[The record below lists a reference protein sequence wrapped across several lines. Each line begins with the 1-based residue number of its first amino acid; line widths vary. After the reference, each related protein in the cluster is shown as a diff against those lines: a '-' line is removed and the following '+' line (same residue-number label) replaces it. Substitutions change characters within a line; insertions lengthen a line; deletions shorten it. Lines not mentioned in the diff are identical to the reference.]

1 MDYFLRRIIH
11 ELNNELDQHEF
22 ASKFSMYIAIKTRVK
37 LNDDMRFKLYAD
49 MTGELESKI
58 RAIANAEEL
67 PTRRILDEMNIK
79 VLMNNKAYKWIDEEK
94 EVEKK
99 KSGVYPHEHPNNK
112 YK

>member
-11 ELNNELDQHEF
+11 QLNNELDQYDF

-37 LNDDMRFKLYAD
+37 LNDDVRFKLYAD

-67 PTRRILDEMNIK
+67 PTRKILDEMNIK

-94 EVEKK
+94 EEEKK
-99 KSGVYPHEHPNNK
+99 KLGIYPNDQPNNK